1 MRNRNLIIGIIGL
14 LVGGIIAFIL
24 PTSSGLD
31 RNAMIV
37 LGTVIAAN
45 IFWIF
50 KVIPNF
56 ATGLIM
62 ISSWPLLHV
71 VKFEEAFGVFA
82 TSAWWIVVGGLGI
95 GAVATKTGLM
105 KRLALNVMK
114 IFPVNFKGQTL
125 ALFLS
130 GAIISP
136 AIPSTNAKG
145 AMASPLAK
153 SISDSLGYESKSNPC
168 AGIFLSTVWGFLVAA
183 PIFLSAT
190 STNYAI
196 KGILPE
202 AVQARLSWVE
212 WFLLAI
218 PWGLVVMIGGYF
230 FINFWFK
237 PKKEKNIPRYIVEN
251 QLEELGPWTRD
262 EIITA
267 VVIGITLVFW
277 ILERTLNIS
286 SSITAIISLGILLG
300 LRVMSPTEF
309 RQKIAWD
316 PAIFIGCAMSLGTV
330 LGLVGISN
338 WLRIILG
345 NIITPVLSN
354 PVITVIFLALVIYL
368 AKVFLVSLITAGTI
382 FLLILIPFFNSLNY
396 SPLILVFIIA
406 TSINVWFLPY
416 MNPPYLT
423 TSAAVDNSMAN
434 NKQAMISSIGYMVL
448 NLLGLLVSI
457 PFWKFLGLM

>member
-1 MRNRNLIIGIIGL
+1 MSKNFFVGACGIFLG
-14 LVGGIIAFIL
+14 VIIAFIL
-24 PTSSGLD
+24 PIPKGLD

-62 ISSWPLLHV
+62 ISTWPLLHV
-71 VKFEEAFGVFA
+71 VKFEEAFGVFSTA
-82 TSAWWIVVGGLGI
+82 AWWIVIGGLGI
-95 GAVATKTGLM
+95 GAVASKTGLM

-114 IFPVNFKGQTL
+114 AFPVSFKGQTL
-125 ALFLS
+125 ALFLA
-130 GAIISP
+130 GIIISP

-153 SISDSLGYESKSNPC
+153 SISDSLGYEPKSNSS

-196 KGILPE
+196 KGVLPQ
-202 AVQARLSWVE
+202 AVQSQISWID
-212 WFLLAI
+212 WFLIAI

-237 PKKEKNIPRYIVEN
+237 PKNENIIPKHIVEK

-262 EIITA
+262 EIITV
-267 VVIGITLVFW
+267 VVIGVTLFFW
-277 ILERTLNIS
+277 ILERKLNIS
-286 SSITAIISLGILLG
+286 SSITAVISLGVLLG
-300 LRVMSPTEF
+300 LKVMSPTEF

-316 PAIFIGCAMSLGTV
+316 PAIFIGCAMSLGSV
-330 LGLVGISN
+330 LGLVGVSD
-338 WLRIILG
+338 WLRVVLR
-345 NIITPVLSN
+345 NIITPVLSH
-354 PVITVIFLALVIYL
+354 PLFTVVFLAIVIYL
-368 AKVFLVSLITAGTI
+368 AKIFLVSLITAGTI
-382 FLLILIPFFNSLNY
+382 FLLVLIPFFGSLKY
-396 SPLILVFIIA
+396 EPIILVFIVA

-434 NKQAMISSIGYMVL
+434 NKHAMISSFAYMIL
-448 NLLGLLVSI
+448 NVIGLLISV
-457 PFWKFLGLM
+457 PYWKFLGLM